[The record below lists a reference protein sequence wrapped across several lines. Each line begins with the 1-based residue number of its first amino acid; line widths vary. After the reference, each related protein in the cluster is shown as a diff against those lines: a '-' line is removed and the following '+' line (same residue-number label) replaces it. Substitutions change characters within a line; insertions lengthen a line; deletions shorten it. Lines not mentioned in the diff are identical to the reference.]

1 MHLASPT
8 HAHRVR
14 GFTLIELT
22 ISAALMALI
31 LGAAYLC
38 LHAGMSAQRLLD
50 PRLEAAQYARVAL
63 DRLTA
68 DLRNACPLD
77 PDFEFIGLDRTLG
90 QTEADNLDFAT
101 LNHTPRHPGEGDF
114 CQTSYFVEP
123 DARTGEL
130 VLWRRRNPR
139 IGLDPFAG
147 GAREEIARGLRRLN
161 FEYFDGL
168 DWYDSWGDAEGRRQ
182 PADSNQ
188 RRTNLSGLPDAV
200 RITIAFAPTAPRG
213 PPEAAPADTGPT
225 SEEPPMVFQ
234 TIVRLAVTATRSS
247 SSGTTLRTEPIPG
260 TSPTPGAPVNP
271 TR

>member
-1 MHLASPT
+1 MHLAPASR
-8 HAHRVR
+8 AHSLR

-50 PRLEAAQYARVAL
+50 PRLEATQYARVAL

-68 DLRNACPLD
+68 DLRGACPLD
-77 PDFEFIGLDRTLG
+77 PGFEFIGLDRTLG
-90 QTEADNLDFAT
+90 DAEADNLDFAT
-101 LNHTPRHPGEGDF
+101 LNHTPRRPGEGDF
-114 CQTSYFVEP
+114 CQTSYYVEP

-147 GAREEIARGLRRLN
+147 GTQEEIARGLRRLN

-168 DWYDSWGDAEGRRQ
+168 DWYDFWGDAEGRRQ
-182 PADSNQ
+182 TADSN
-188 RRTNLSGLPDAV
+188 RLRTNLNGLPDAV
-200 RITIAFAPTAPRG
+200 RITIAFATTSPRG
-213 PPEAAPADTGPT
+213 PPGGTAPGTESGAA
-225 SEEPPMVFQ
+225 EPPLVFQ
-234 TIVRLAVTATRSS
+234 TIVRLPVTAS
-247 SSGTTLRTEPIPG
+247 SSGSSGATLRTEPIPG
-260 TSPTPGAPVNP
+260 SSPTEGAPATP